1 MAARADLS
9 DARVKEEYV
18 RGYKTLLE
26 FFGKNWK

>member
-9 DARVKEEYV
+9 DERVKSEYI

-26 FFGKNWK
+26 FFAKYL